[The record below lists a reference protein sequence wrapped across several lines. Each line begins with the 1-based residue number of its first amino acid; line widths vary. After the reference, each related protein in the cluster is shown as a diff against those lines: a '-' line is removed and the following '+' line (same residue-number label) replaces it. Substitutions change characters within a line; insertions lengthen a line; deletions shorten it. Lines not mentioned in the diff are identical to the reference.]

1 MDSGNDVP
9 NSNTAV
15 TARLPR
21 ILRGRGGNSVAFDA
35 VNLTF
40 LSIYCLTIL
49 YPFWSTLLL
58 SFSSADEAGTLGF
71 RLWNERWT
79 AGAYRFAFSEF
90 GNAGVAYYN
99 SIFRTVLGVT
109 LTLAM
114 TLLASYPLAK
124 RDLPGRKWITLFFLL
139 MLFFSGG
146 LIPRYLLVRSVGLL
160 DSRWALILPMIGQ
173 AYYVIIMRNF
183 LMTIDASY
191 EESAFIDG
199 ASYFQVLVRIIV
211 PLAKPAIATIAL
223 WTAVAHWNSWLDAL
237 IYLNSESKVVLQT
250 LLRRLVRAWEQ
261 ETTDALDQFLST
273 YATKVPSE
281 AAKAAVIIITIGPI
295 ILLYPFLQRYFIKGI
310 FLGSLKG

>member
-1 MDSGNDVP
+1 MASG
-9 NSNTAV
+9 SA
-15 TARLPR
+15 AALKPR
-21 ILRGRGGNSVAFDA
+21 VLRRRSGGEAGFDA
-35 VNLTF
+35 VNLTL
-40 LSIYCLTIL
+40 LSLYCLTIL
-49 YPFWSTLLL
+49 YPFWSTLVL
-58 SFSSADEAGTLGF
+58 SFAPADEAGTLGF
-71 RLWNERWT
+71 RMWNEHWT

-99 SIFRTVLGVT
+99 SIYRTVLGVG

-114 TLLASYPLAK
+114 TLLAAYPLAK
-124 RDLPGRKWITLFFLL
+124 RDLPGRKWITLYFLL

-146 LIPRYLLVRSVGLL
+146 LIPRFLLVRGIGLL
-160 DSRWALILPMIGQ
+160 DTRWALILPLMAQ
-173 AYYVIIMRNF
+173 AYFVIIMRNF
-183 LMTIDASY
+183 LMTIDAAY

-199 ASYFQVLVRIIV
+199 ASYLQVLVRIIV

-223 WTAVAHWNSWLDAL
+223 WTAVLHWNSWFDAL
-237 IYLNSESKVVLQT
+237 IYLTSESKVVLQT

-281 AAKAAVIIITIGPI
+281 AAKAAVIVITIGPI
-295 ILLYPFLQRYFIKGI
+295 IALYPFLQRYFIKGI

>member
-1 MDSGNDVP
+1 MASGSAAALKPRVLRRRSGGDV
-9 NSNTAV
+9 
-15 TARLPR
+15 
-21 ILRGRGGNSVAFDA
+21 GFDA
-35 VNLTF
+35 VNLTL
-40 LSIYCLTIL
+40 LSLYCLTIL

-58 SFSSADEAGTLGF
+58 SFAPAEEAGTLGF
-71 RLWNERWT
+71 RVWNERWT

-99 SIFRTVLGVT
+99 SIYRTVLGVG

-114 TLLASYPLAK
+114 TLLAAYPLAK
-124 RDLPGRKWITLFFLL
+124 RDLPGRKWITLYFLL

-146 LIPRYLLVRSVGLL
+146 LIPRFLLVRGIGLL
-160 DSRWALILPMIGQ
+160 DTRWALILPLMAQ

-183 LMTIDASY
+183 LMTIDAAY

-199 ASYFQVLVRIIV
+199 ASYLQVLVRIIV

-223 WTAVAHWNSWLDAL
+223 WAAVLHWNSWFDAL

-281 AAKAAVIIITIGPI
+281 AAKAAVIVITIGPI
-295 ILLYPFLQRYFIKGI
+295 IALYPFLQRYFIKGI